1 MAKKY
6 KIGDV
11 FCFYLNEEGYKGY
24 ARVLDYVG
32 PRKRIPCIELYRLTP
47 RAELYSLDEIK
58 KAPVLRRITGGG
70 TDWEYIGN
78 IPVKDEDVPQFYWRW
93 YGRKALKPIPDK
105 YTNFNVKLF
114 CLARRADHLPLGV
127 DYTNKQMVA
136 WDEARLQI
144 EDSTHT
150 HISAILAFIRQMKDE
165 NMITEEVAEFMRE
178 YVKKYYMGL
187 LIARA
192 KPQPIKAEK
201 LFIESDVAADVKEMF
216 SQHMRK
222 KRDVEKATNAVLA
235 ELGEEL
241 VQDLDDGPIVYL
253 ALAILHAKKKQ
264 IVPMIRERALDI
276 IEKRI
281 GIERWEDAGADVLKE
296 HLELREAIKEYIEKV
311 DVK

>member
-78 IPVKDEDVPQFYWRW
+78 IPVEEQEIPQLYWFWGIRE
-93 YGRKALKPIPDK
+93 KPASIPDR

-127 DYTNKQMVA
+127 DYTNKKMVA

-150 HISAILAFIRQMKDE
+150 HISAILTFLRHMKDE
-165 NMITEEVAEFMRE
+165 NMIKEEEVMSE
-178 YVKKYYMGL
+178 YVEKYYMGL

-201 LFIESDVAADVKEMF
+201 LFVESDVAADVKEMF

-253 ALAILHAKKKQ
+253 ALAILQAKKKQ

-281 GIERWEDAGADVLKE
+281 GIERWEDAGIDVLKE
-296 HLELREAIKEYIEKV
+296 HLELREAIKKYIEKV

>member
-1 MAKKY
+1 MAKKH

-32 PRKRIPCIELYRLTP
+32 ARRPIPCIEFYRLPLRT
-47 RAELYSLDEIK
+47 ELYSLDEIK

-70 TDWEYIGN
+70 TDWEHIGN
-78 IPVKDEDVPQFYWRW
+78 IPVEDKDVPQFYWSW
-93 YGRKALKPIPDK
+93 YGREALVPTPES
-105 YTNFNVKLF
+105 YMNTNIKLF
-114 CLARRADHLPLGV
+114 CLAKRADYLPLGV
-127 DYTNKQMVA
+127 DYTNKKMVG

-144 EDSTHT
+144 QDSTHT
-150 HISAILAFIRQMKDE
+150 NISGILTFLHHMKNE
-165 NMITEEVAEFMRE
+165 NMITEEEEDVMSE
-178 YVKKYYMGL
+178 YVEKYYIGL
-187 LIARA
+187 LMARA

-201 LFIESDVAADVKEMF
+201 LFVESDVAADVKEMF

-222 KRDVEKATNAVLA
+222 KRDVEKATNAVLV

-253 ALAILHAKKKQ
+253 ALAILQAKKKQ
-264 IVPMIRERALDI
+264 IVPTIRERALDI